1 MQINITNHFTEDG
14 REYFRFDLYDGPDGI
29 EHVEGFAVDLVQAFA
44 KLLEWR
50 ERIAA
55 DYNDSTDNETN

>member
-14 REYFRFDLYDGPDGI
+14 REYFRFDLYDGPDNV